1 MKTHSNLKSECVAVV
16 VGLGVLHAVKEA
28 ENAKADAE
36 MKLLD
41 LIDENQEHALFLL
54 KQLEKIV
61 HLVEQ
66 SPDVMAV
73 VGSADVEIDADIEA
87 LSGSGYTS
95 EEISTVCD
103 LMQTILD
110 ANSTLAAHGKRL
122 RKRLLRLTLD
132 VVTRCVRWCKKTQ
145 TES

>member
-1 MKTHSNLKSECVAVV
+1 MKAHSNLKSECVPVV
-16 VGLGVLHAVKEA
+16 VGFGVLHAVKEA
-28 ENAKADAE
+28 EKAKGTAE
-36 MKLLD
+36 MRLLN

-73 VGSADVEIDADIEA
+73 VGSVNDEIDADIEA
-87 LSGSGYTS
+87 LSVSGYTP
-95 EEISTVCD
+95 EEISTVCG
-103 LMQTILD
+103 LMQTIMD
-110 ANSTLAAHGKRL
+110 ANSTLTPHGKRL

-132 VVTRCVRWCKKTQ
+132 VVTRFVGWCKKTQ
-145 TES
+145 TER